1 MNKIKELRYKKTR
14 QQLRYVQ
21 LELEETQMVYE
32 DCVDKFN
39 IEFKEELMD
48 SRDSE
53 DPITDIDDSH
63 LKIDS
68 TIDKKILNDI
78 YKKIAVKVHPD
89 KQNGDEEQFKELNR
103 ANKNNDY
110 GTMLE
115 MAEELGIGIK
125 DNEESYLNNTKQ
137 IRAIIKS
144 ITDMQTTLAWQ
155 WVHTENHQKSA
166 KIAKITI
173 LIKNSNFFKSGRKC
187 PENGYMTGN
196 GFLRCFRA
204 VLLPE
209 SISKPI

>member
-155 WVHTENHQKSA
+155 WVHTEKNQKDA
-166 KIAKITI
+166 YRTYI
-173 LIKNSNFFKSGRKC
+173 LEQMK
-187 PENGYMTGN
+187 
-196 GFLRCFRA
+196 L
-204 VLLPE
+204 
-209 SISKPI
+209 